1 MVTRDNYIIETISMN
16 IQLVIYLRVF
26 NLKVEVIKQNGG
38 YISDNFIIHVLV
50 VETLSMIK

>member
-50 VETLSMIK
+50 VKTLSMIK